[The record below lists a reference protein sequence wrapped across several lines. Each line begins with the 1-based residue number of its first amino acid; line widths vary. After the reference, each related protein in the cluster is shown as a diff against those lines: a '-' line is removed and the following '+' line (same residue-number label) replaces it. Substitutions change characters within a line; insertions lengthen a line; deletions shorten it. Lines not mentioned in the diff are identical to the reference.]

1 MTPVSLPSFE
11 LLPNE
16 LLDEIISCL
25 ATSPPSAA
33 RLHQP
38 PSARISRSDDRPLKN
53 LARASSQILEVV
65 RPRLFAH
72 ACFDLENVPEFLS
85 FISTS
90 NLGRYVTSIVVHS
103 RPFMKQAADPFWWR
117 QVLACLDPLGVTVVA
132 PPSSIG
138 TMLGAEIFEGDS
150 WAFDVP
156 LQILHLKKNPQ
167 NVALGQLPSLEKCS
181 SLLEARDWSSMV
193 FNESSSIKAYTHY
206 EYFLFQSPSLFTTW
220 GSIASLRSR
229 EARAALS
236 VRFNNLTSFSFVAVF
251 PFYNHVKLVLN
262 AIELMVNLRSL
273 SIQLA
278 PCEGDK
284 VTEIEQKGSMDPSDP
299 WMEIATGY
307 SLIAHL
313 VKDLGEKK
321 RLVQFM
327 ARDYSFDALRP
338 ELSAILSEVLDDTD
352 WVHDGDGTWNRR
364 VRNSSEPFNEVLPLV
379 DV

>member
-1 MTPVSLPSFE
+1 MTPVSVPSFE
-11 LLPNE
+11 SLPNE
-16 LLDEIISCL
+16 LLDEIISYL

-33 RLHQP
+33 RLHQS
-38 PSARISRSDDRPLKN
+38 PSARISRSDDRSLKN

-72 ACFDLENVPEFLS
+72 VCFDLEDVTEFLS

-90 NLGRYVTSIVVHS
+90 DLGRYVTSIVVQS
-103 RPFMKQAADPFWWR
+103 RPSTEQAEDPFWWR
-117 QVLACLDPLGVTVVA
+117 RVLACLDPLRVTIVA
-132 PPSSIG
+132 PPPSIG
-138 TMLGAEIFEGDS
+138 TMLGVEIFEGDS

-156 LQILHLKKNPQ
+156 LQIIQLEQKPQ
-167 NVALGQLPSLEKCS
+167 NVALGQLPSLEKCV
-181 SLLEARDWSSMV
+181 SLLETRDWSSMT

-206 EYFLFQSPSLFTTW
+206 EYFMFQSPSLFSTW
-220 GSIASLRSR
+220 GSVASLRAR
-229 EARAALS
+229 EARAGLS

-278 PCEGDK
+278 PCEGNK

-307 SLIAHL
+307 SLIAHS
-313 VKDLGEKK
+313 VRDLGEKE
-321 RLVQFM
+321 RLVRFT
-327 ARDYSFDALRP
+327 AHDYSFDALRP
-338 ELSAILSEVLDDTD
+338 ELSAVLSEVLDGTD

-364 VRNSSEPFNEVLPLV
+364 VTNSSESVNEVPPFV
-379 DV
+379 DI